1 MKIKKIKI
9 EYAIKDGFVSTNSD
23 GVHHSKT
30 LPYLS
35 VVQAVEGN
43 YDISLKNSKTYNTEK
58 GGFFIA
64 PQDVIQTITHHHN
77 PETRRM
83 ICRWVF
89 LKIKFND
96 LYIFDKY
103 YDLPTILPTE
113 YINEMNK
120 IFNDLFSTDDAFDEQ
135 ICYLKIAK
143 LLFKIAKINENGS
156 NNCVE
161 NAIDFIKDNYHKKI
175 DVKSIAN
182 SVNMSESNLY
192 SVFKKHTAFSP
203 ISYLNNYRL
212 SAATEQLINTDK
224 SISEISKSVG
234 IDDSVYFNKLFRKAY
249 NMSPKKYKEL
259 FNLKSKIIV

>member
-1 MKIKKIKI
+1 MKIKKIEL
-9 EYAIKDGFVSTNSD
+9 EYAFKDGFVSSNSE

-43 YDISLKNSKTYNTEK
+43 YDISLRNSKTYNTGK

-77 PETRRM
+77 PKTHRM

-96 LYIFDKY
+96 LYIFDKC
-103 YDLPTILPTE
+103 YDLPTILPAE
-113 YINEMNK
+113 YTNEMNQL
-120 IFNDLFSTDDAFDEQ
+120 FNEMFSTDDAFDEQ

-143 LLFKIAKINENGS
+143 LLFRIAKIKDIN

-161 NAIDFIKDNYHKKI
+161 NAIDFIKNNYHEKI

-182 SVNMSESNLY
+182 LINMSESNLY
-192 SVFKKHTAFSP
+192 VVFKKHTSLSP

-212 SAATEQLINTDK
+212 SAATEQLINSEK

-234 IDDSVYFNKLFRKAY
+234 IDDSVYFNKLFKKAY

-259 FNLKSKIIV
+259 FNLKSISFV